1 MKARQGMKAQL
12 ESDKAEP
19 AAAPADLAAA
29 DLEVARRVLD
39 VEARAITTLAG
50 LLDGAF
56 VEAVARLAKV
66 EGRVIVTGM
75 GKSGHVARKI
85 AATLASTGTPALF
98 VHPGEASHGDL
109 GMITAKDAV
118 IALSNSGNTLELS
131 DIITYAKRFA
141 IPLVAMTA
149 RTDSALAEA
158 ADVALI
164 LPGAAQGAPEACPMG
179 LAPTTSTTLMLA
191 LGDALAVALLERKGF
206 SPSDFKLLHP
216 GGALGKRLLRVADLM
231 HGADALPLCGPDTV
245 MSEAILIMTAGHFGC
260 VGIVDD
266 GRRLIGI
273 ITDGDLRR
281 HMNQDIMGRRAGDIM
296 TPRPRTIR
304 ANALAAEAVSFMN
317 TSTPPF
323 LCVFVV
329 DEAGPPERP
338 VGILHMHDCLRAG
351 VI

>member
-1 MKARQGMKAQL
+1 MTAQL
-12 ESDKAEP
+12 KSDKA
-19 AAAPADLAAA
+19 DTAA
-29 DLEVARRVLD
+29 DIEVARRVLD
-39 VEARAITTLAG
+39 VEAQALTTLAG
-50 LLDGAF
+50 SLDGGF
-56 VEAVARLAKV
+56 VDAVVNLAAV

-85 AATLASTGTPALF
+85 AATLASTGTPSQF

-131 DIITYAKRFA
+131 DMITYAKRFA
-141 IPLVAMTA
+141 IPLIGMTA
-149 RTDSALAEA
+149 RADSALAEA
-158 ADVALI
+158 ADIALI

-179 LAPTTSTTLMLA
+179 LAPTTSTTMMLA

-206 SPSDFKLLHP
+206 STSDFKVFHP
-216 GGALGKRLLRVADLM
+216 GGALGKRLLRVSDLM
-231 HGADALPLCGPDTV
+231 HGAEALPVCSPDTV

-266 GRRLIGI
+266 NKRLIGI
-273 ITDGDLRR
+273 VTDGDLRR
-281 HMNQDIMGRRAGDIM
+281 HMDQNIMSMTAAEIM
-296 TPRPRTIR
+296 TASPRTIR
-304 ANALAAEAVSFMN
+304 ASALAAEAVSFMN
-317 TSTPPF
+317 TSNPPF

-338 VGILHMHDCLRAG
+338 VGILHMHDCLSAG
-351 VI
+351 VV